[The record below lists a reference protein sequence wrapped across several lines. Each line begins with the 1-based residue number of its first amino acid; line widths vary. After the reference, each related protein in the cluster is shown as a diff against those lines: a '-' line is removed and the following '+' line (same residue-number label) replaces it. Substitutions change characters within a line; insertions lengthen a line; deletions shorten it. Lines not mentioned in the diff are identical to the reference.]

1 MGTLSVDTIVK
12 RVRIKL
18 DEIELNESEM
28 MGSDTDNAN
37 LDAIIKS
44 CIPEAFR
51 SVAMLSD
58 PSLLEGTDG
67 SGLTLTIDSSMV
79 GHVDLPDS
87 VLRVLNIRLSSWIA
101 SCSDL
106 IDENSQEYKM
116 QSNKWVCGNPNRP
129 VAALVHT
136 NTGRKVELYKAASAT
151 DTLESFNYMDAVS
164 DTDTSI
170 KVSDQTEDAFIY
182 FVAGLTM
189 TSLREDVADDFFK
202 VGRSMIGLE

>member
-12 RVRIKL
+12 KVRVKL

-37 LDAIIKS
+37 LDEIIKS

-51 SVAMLSD
+51 SVAMLAD
-58 PSLLEGTDG
+58 PSMLEGTDG
-67 SGLTLTIDSSMV
+67 SGLTLTIDSGMV
-79 GHVDLPDS
+79 GHVELPDS
-87 VLRVLNIRLSSWIA
+87 VLRVLNVRLSSWIA
-101 SCSDL
+101 ACSDL
-106 IDENSQEYKM
+106 VDENSQEYKM
-116 QSNKWVCGNPNRP
+116 QSNRWACGNPNRP

-136 NTGRKVELYKAASAT
+136 SAGRELELYKAASVS
-151 DTLESFNYMDAVS
+151 DTLKSFNYVAAVT

-170 KVSDQTEDAFIY
+170 KVSEQTSDAFIY

-189 TSLREDVADDFFK
+189 TSLREDVAEDFFK
-202 VGRSMIGLE
+202 VGRSLLGLE